1 MSRQENEQKALDLV
15 AGRKA
20 ETTTAAPA
28 KKGLGGVE
36 MMGILLWVLVLVG
49 GGLSAAYYFVLVPK

>member
-15 AGRKA
+15 AGRKVESPA
-20 ETTTAAPA
+20 AAPV
-28 KKGLGGVE
+28 KKGLGALE

-49 GGLSAAYYFVLVPK
+49 GGLGAVYYFVLAPK